1 MTQKRSEDGDKI
13 QKANKAVFLD
23 RDGTL
28 IVDKKY
34 SFNPDEIEILPGVIE
49 GLNLLQEA
57 GFLLIVISNQSG
69 IARGIFTEDELK
81 LFNKHLAAMFL
92 DNNVVITDIFCCPH
106 HPNGVVSKYS
116 LVCNCRKPQTGLFWS
131 AVRKYRIDLDRSFA
145 VGDRLRDCAICFE
158 SNCSGVIVSDHL
170 SNNIDIKDLDG
181 IVHCS
186 SFIESVDYIL
196 R

>member
-1 MTQKRSEDGDKI
+1 MTQKRSEDSDKI
-13 QKANKAVFLD
+13 QKTNKAVFLD

-34 SFNPDEIEILPGVIE
+34 SFNPDEIKILPGVIE
-49 GLNLLQEA
+49 GLRLLQEA
-57 GFLLIVISNQSG
+57 GFLLIIISNQSG

-81 LFNKHLAAMFL
+81 LFNNHLAAMFL

-158 SNCSGVIVSDHL
+158 SKCSGIIVSDHL
-170 SNNIDIKDLDG
+170 SNNIDIKDLDR
-181 IVHCS
+181 IVRCS
-186 SFIESVDYIL
+186 SFIEGVDYIL